1 MAIKKITVLQGDG
14 IGPEIT
20 AQGVQALAAVA
31 KKFDHTFEFT
41 FADFGG
47 CAIDRHGVPFPATT
61 RESCESADA
70 VLLGSVGGPKWDGV
84 PKEIRPEKGLLQ
96 MRAALG
102 LFANLR
108 PAKLHSQLAY
118 ACPLKT
124 EIVAQGIDIM
134 IVREL
139 TGGIYFGEHETTVE
153 NGQRIARDILVYS
166 EQEIDRILRVGFEAA
181 KKRSKKLASV
191 EKSNVLDSSRLWKE
205 RAHAIAAE
213 YQDVVLSDILVDN
226 AAMQLVRAPAQFDV
240 IVTENMFGDILS
252 DEASQIVGSIGMMP
266 SASLR
271 SDAFGVYE
279 PIHGSAPDI
288 AGKDI
293 ANPIGTILSAAMLL
307 RYSFDMAK
315 EADAIETAVEKVL
328 SKGFRTADI
337 MSEGCKKI
345 GCSEMGKCIAAEI
358 QNLI

>member
-1 MAIKKITVLQGDG
+1 MATPKITVLQGDG

-20 AQGVQALAAVA
+20 AQGVLALKAVA
-31 KKFDHTFEFT
+31 RKFGHTFEFT
-41 FADFGG
+41 FSDFGG
-47 CAIDRHGVPFPATT
+47 CAIDHHGEPFPVAT
-61 RESCESADA
+61 RQSCENADA
-70 VLLGSVGGPKWDGV
+70 VLLGSVGGPKWDNV

-96 MRAALG
+96 MRGALG

-108 PAKLHSQLAY
+108 PAKLHLQLAY

-124 EIVAQGIDIM
+124 EIVARGIDIM

-139 TGGIYFGEHETTVE
+139 TGGIYFGAHETAVE
-153 NGQRIARDILVYS
+153 NGQRVARDMMVYS
-166 EQEIDRILRVGFEAA
+166 EKEIDRILRVGFEAA
-181 KKRSKKLASV
+181 QKRGKKMASV

-205 RAHAIAAE
+205 RAHALAVE
-213 YQDVVLSDILVDN
+213 YPDVALTDILVDN

-271 SDAFGVYE
+271 ADSFGVYE

-307 RYSFDMAK
+307 RYSFDMAA
-315 EADAIETAVEKVL
+315 EAEAIEAAVESVL
-328 SKGFRTADI
+328 NDGYRTTDI
-337 MSEGCKKI
+337 MSDGGKKI
-345 GCSEMGKCIAAEI
+345 GCAEMGKRISERI
-358 QNLI
+358 YNLI

>member
-1 MAIKKITVLQGDG
+1 MATKKITVLQGDG

-20 AQGVQALAAVA
+20 DQAVLALKAVA
-31 KKFDHTFEFT
+31 EKFGHDFEFT

-47 CAIDRHGVPFPATT
+47 CAIDRHGEPFPAAT
-61 RESCESADA
+61 RNSCESADA

-134 IVREL
+134 IIREL
-139 TGGIYFGEHETTVE
+139 TGGIYFGSHETTVE
-153 NGQRIARDILVYS
+153 NGQRIARDVLVYS
-166 EQEIDRILRVGFEAA
+166 EKEIDRILRVGFEAA
-181 KKRSKKLASV
+181 KKRGKKLASV

-205 RAHAIAAE
+205 RAHTIATE
-213 YQDVVLSDILVDN
+213 YPDVALTDILVDN

-271 SDAFGVYE
+271 SDSFGVYE

-288 AGKDI
+288 AGQNI

-307 RYSFDMAK
+307 RYSFDMSA
-315 EADAIETAVEKVL
+315 EADAIEAAVERVL
-328 SKGFRTADI
+328 GEGLRTVDI
-337 MSEGCKKI
+337 WSEGCKKI
-345 GCSEMGKCIAAEI
+345 GCEEMGARIAAQI
-358 QNLI
+358 TI

>member
-1 MAIKKITVLQGDG
+1 MATKKITVLQGDG

-20 AQGVQALAAVA
+20 AQGVLALKAVA
-31 KKFDHTFEFT
+31 KKFGHTFEFT

-47 CAIDRHGVPFPATT
+47 CAIDKHGEPFPAST
-61 RESCESADA
+61 RESCETADA

-118 ACPLKT
+118 ACPLKHD
-124 EIVAQGIDIM
+124 IVAQGIDIM

-139 TGGIYFGEHETTVE
+139 TGGIYFGTHETTVE
-153 NGQRIARDILVYS
+153 GGQRVARDVLVYS
-166 EQEIDRILRVGFEAA
+166 EREIDRILRVGFEAA
-181 KKRSKKLASV
+181 RKRGKKLASV

-213 YQDVVLSDILVDN
+213 YPDVALTDILVDN

-271 SDAFGVYE
+271 ADSFGVYE

-288 AGKDI
+288 AGKDV
-293 ANPIGTILSAAMLL
+293 ANPIGTILSTAMLL
-307 RYSFDMAK
+307 RYSFDMAA
-315 EADAIETAVEKVL
+315 EADAIEVAVESVL
-328 SKGFRTADI
+328 SQGLRTPDI
-337 MSEGCKKI
+337 MSEGGKKV
-345 GCSEMGKCIAAEI
+345 GCNEMGASIAAQI
-358 QNLI
+358 AV

>member
-20 AQGVQALAAVA
+20 AQGVLVLKAVA
-31 KKFDHTFEFT
+31 NRFGHSFNFT

-47 CAIDRHGVPFPATT
+47 CAIDRHGEPFPASTE
-61 RESCESADA
+61 ESCKIADA

-84 PKEIRPEKGLLQ
+84 PKELRPEKGLLK
-96 MRAALG
+96 MRSALG

-118 ACPLKT
+118 ACPLKA
-124 EIVAQGIDIM
+124 EIVEKGIDIM

-139 TGGIYFGEHETTVE
+139 TGGIYFGSHETTME
-153 NGQRIARDILVYS
+153 NNERVARDVLVYS
-166 EQEIDRILRVGFEAA
+166 EHEIDRIIKVGFEAA
-181 KKRSKKLASV
+181 KKRGKKLTSV

-205 RAHAIAAE
+205 RAHFIAAE
-213 YQDVVLSDILVDN
+213 YPDIKLVDMLVDN
-226 AAMQLVRAPAQFDV
+226 AAMQIVRDPSQFDV

-271 SDAFGVYE
+271 EDSFGVYE

-307 RYSFDMAK
+307 RYSFDMTV
-315 EADAIETAVEKVL
+315 EADSVESAVEKVL
-328 SKGFRTADI
+328 SEGFCTPDI
-337 MSEGCKKI
+337 IYEGGKKI
-345 GCSEMGKCIAAEI
+345 GCAEMGERIVEFI
-358 QNLI
+358 

>member
-1 MAIKKITVLQGDG
+1 MAVKKIAVLPGDG

-20 AQGVQALAAVA
+20 AQGVLVLQTIA
-31 KKFDHTFEFT
+31 KKFGHNFKFIS
-41 FADFGG
+41 ADFGG
-47 CAIDRHGVPFPATT
+47 CAIDRHGVPFPAQT
-61 RESCESADA
+61 EKCCKDANA
-70 VLLGSVGGPKWDGV
+70 VLLGSVGGPKWDAL

-96 MRAALG
+96 MRGVLG

-108 PAKLHSQLAY
+108 PAALHHQLAY

-134 IVREL
+134 IIREL
-139 TGGIYFGEHETTVE
+139 TGGIYFGKHETTID
-153 NGQRIARDILVYS
+153 NGQRVARDVLVYS
-166 EQEIDRILRVGFEAA
+166 ESEIDRILRVGFETAR
-181 KKRSKKLASV
+181 KRSGRLTSV
-191 EKSNVLDSSRLWKE
+191 EKSNVLDSSRLWKA
-205 RAHAIAAE
+205 RARAISEE
-213 YQDVVLSDILVDN
+213 YPDVTLTDLLVDN

-271 SDAFGVYE
+271 GDSFGVYE

-288 AGKDI
+288 ADKNI

-307 RYSFDMAK
+307 RYSFDMPA
-315 EADAIETAVEKVL
+315 EAAAIEFAVGKAL
-328 SKGFRTADI
+328 DAGFRTADI
-337 MSEGCKKI
+337 ALPTEKI
-345 GCSEMGKCIAAEI
+345 ISCSEMGAKIAEFI
-358 QNLI
+358 

>member
-1 MAIKKITVLQGDG
+1 MATKKITVLQGDG

-20 AQGVQALAAVA
+20 AQAVLALKAVA
-31 KKFDHTFEFT
+31 EKFGHDFEFT

-47 CAIDRHGVPFPATT
+47 CAIDRHGEPFPAAT
-61 RESCESADA
+61 RNSCESADA

-84 PKEIRPEKGLLQ
+84 PKELRPEKGLLQ

-108 PAKLHSQLAY
+108 PARLHSRLAY

-124 EIVAQGIDIM
+124 EIVARGIDIM
-134 IVREL
+134 IIREL
-139 TGGIYFGEHETTVE
+139 TGGIYFGSHETTVE
-153 NGQRIARDILVYS
+153 NGQRVARDVLVYS

-181 KKRSKKLASV
+181 RKRGKKLASV

-213 YQDVVLSDILVDN
+213 YPDVALTDILVDN

-288 AGKDI
+288 AGQDI

-307 RYSFDMAK
+307 RYSFDMTA
-315 EADAIETAVEKVL
+315 EADAVEAAVERVL
-328 SKGFRTADI
+328 GEGLRTSDIWSKG
-337 MSEGCKKI
+337 CQKI
-345 GCSEMGKCIAAEI
+345 GCKEMGARIAAQI
-358 QNLI
+358 AI

>member
-1 MAIKKITVLQGDG
+1 MATKKITVLQGDG
-14 IGPEIT
+14 IGPEIV
-20 AQGVQALAAVA
+20 AQGVLALEAVA
-31 KKFDHTFEFT
+31 KKFGHTFTFT

-47 CAIDRHGVPFPATT
+47 CAIDNCGEPFPAAT
-61 RESCESADA
+61 RQSCENADA

-108 PAKLHSQLAY
+108 PARLHRQLAY
-118 ACPLKT
+118 ACPLRA
-124 EIVAQGIDIM
+124 ELVAQGIDIM

-139 TGGIYFGEHETTVE
+139 TGGIYFGSHETTVE
-153 NGQRIARDILVYS
+153 DGQRVARDVLVYT
-166 EQEIDRILRVGFEAA
+166 EREIDRILRVGFEAA
-181 KKRSKKLASV
+181 RKRGKKLASV

-213 YQDVVLSDILVDN
+213 YPDVALTDILVDN

-271 SDAFGVYE
+271 ADSFGVYE

-288 AGKDI
+288 AGKDV

-307 RYSFDMAK
+307 RYSFDMAR
-315 EADAIETAVEKVL
+315 EAAAIEAAVESVL
-328 SKGFRTADI
+328 EEGLRTPDI
-337 MSEGCKKI
+337 LSEGGRQVGCK
-345 GCSEMGKCIAAEI
+345 EMGARIAAQI
-358 QNLI
+358 AI

>member
-1 MAIKKITVLQGDG
+1 MATKKITVLQGDG
-14 IGPEIT
+14 IGPEIV
-20 AQGVQALAAVA
+20 AQGVLALKAVA
-31 KKFDHTFEFT
+31 EKFGHTFEFT

-47 CAIDRHGVPFPATT
+47 CAIDKHGEPFPAST
-61 RESCESADA
+61 RESCEAADA

-118 ACPLKT
+118 ACPLKPQL
-124 EIVAQGIDIM
+124 VAQGIDIM

-139 TGGIYFGEHETTVE
+139 TGGIYFGTHETTVE
-153 NGQRIARDILVYS
+153 DGQCVARDVLVYS
-166 EQEIDRILRVGFEAA
+166 EREIDRILRVGFEAA
-181 KKRSKKLASV
+181 RKRGKNLVSV

-205 RAHAIAAE
+205 RAHAIEVE
-213 YQDVVLSDILVDN
+213 YPDVALTDMLVDN

-271 SDAFGVYE
+271 SDSFGVYE

-307 RYSFDMAK
+307 RYSFDMAA
-315 EADAIETAVEKVL
+315 EADAIEDAVESVL
-328 SKGFRTADI
+328 EEGLRTPDI
-337 MSEGCKKI
+337 LSDGGKLVGCN
-345 GCSEMGKCIAAEI
+345 EMGKRIAEQIAI
-358 QNLI
+358 

>member
-1 MAIKKITVLQGDG
+1 MATKKITVLQGDG

-20 AQGVQALAAVA
+20 AQGVLALRAIAE
-31 KKFDHTFEFT
+31 KFGHTFEFT

-47 CAIDRHGVPFPATT
+47 CAIDRHGEPFPAVT
-61 RESCESADA
+61 RQSCEAADA
-70 VLLGSVGGPKWDGV
+70 ILLGSVGGPKWDGV

-124 EIVAQGIDIM
+124 EIVEKGIDIM

-139 TGGIYFGEHETTVE
+139 TGGIYFGAHETTVE
-153 NGQRIARDILVYS
+153 DGQRVARDVLTYS
-166 EQEIDRILRVGFEAA
+166 EREIDRILRVGFEAA
-181 KKRSKKLASV
+181 KKRGKKLASV

-213 YQDVVLSDILVDN
+213 YPDVALTDILVDN

-271 SDAFGVYE
+271 SDSFGAYE

-293 ANPIGTILSAAMLL
+293 ANPIGTILSAAMML
-307 RYSFDMAK
+307 RYSFDMAA
-315 EADAIETAVEKVL
+315 EAKAVEAAVHSVL
-328 SKGFRTADI
+328 SGGLRTPDI
-337 MSEGCKKI
+337 LSEGCKKV
-345 GCSEMGKCIAAEI
+345 GCNEMGKCISMQIAI
-358 QNLI
+358 

>member
-1 MAIKKITVLQGDG
+1 MATKRITVLQGDG

-20 AQGVQALAAVA
+20 AQGVLALQAVA
-31 KKFDHTFEFT
+31 KRFGHTFEFT

-47 CAIDRHGVPFPATT
+47 CAIDRHGEPFPAVT
-61 RESCESADA
+61 RQSCEAADA
-70 VLLGSVGGPKWDGV
+70 ILLGSVGGPKWDGV
-84 PKEIRPEKGLLQ
+84 AKEIRPEKGLLQ

-108 PAKLHSQLAY
+108 PAKLHAQLAY

-139 TGGIYFGEHETTVE
+139 TGGIYFGKHETTLE
-153 NGQRIARDILVYS
+153 NGQRAARDELVYS
-166 EQEIDRILRVGFEAA
+166 EREIDRILRVGFEAA
-181 KKRSKKLASV
+181 RKRGKRLASV

-205 RAHAIAAE
+205 RAHNIAAE
-213 YQDVVLSDILVDN
+213 YPDVVLTDILVDN

-271 SDAFGVYE
+271 SDSFGVYE

-288 AGKDI
+288 AGRDI

-307 RYSFDMAK
+307 RYSFDMVT
-315 EADAIETAVEKVL
+315 EAEAIEAAVEGVL
-328 SKGFRTADI
+328 SEGLRTPDI
-337 MSEGCKKI
+337 MSEGCTQI
-345 GCSEMGKCIAAEI
+345 GCAEMGARIAAKV
-358 QNLI
+358 

>member
-1 MAIKKITVLQGDG
+1 MATKRITILQGDG

-20 AQGVQALAAVA
+20 AQGVLALQAVA
-31 KKFDHTFEFT
+31 KRFGHTFEFT

-47 CAIDRHGVPFPATT
+47 CAIDRHEEPFPAVT
-61 RESCESADA
+61 RQSCEAADA
-70 VLLGSVGGPKWDGV
+70 ILLGSVGGPKWDGV
-84 PKEIRPEKGLLQ
+84 AKEIRPEKGLLQ

-108 PAKLHSQLAY
+108 PAKLHAQLAY

-139 TGGIYFGEHETTVE
+139 TGGIYFGKHETALE
-153 NGQRIARDILVYS
+153 NGQRVARDELVYS
-166 EQEIDRILRVGFEAA
+166 EREIDRILRVGFEAA
-181 KKRSKKLASV
+181 RKRGKRLASV

-205 RAHAIAAE
+205 RAHNIAAE
-213 YQDVVLSDILVDN
+213 YPDVVLTDILVDN

-271 SDAFGVYE
+271 SDSFGVYE

-288 AGKDI
+288 AGRDI

-307 RYSFDMAK
+307 RYSFDMAT
-315 EADAIETAVEKVL
+315 EAEAIEAAVEGVL
-328 SKGFRTADI
+328 SEGLRTPDI
-337 MSEGCKKI
+337 ISEGCTQI
-345 GCSEMGKCIAAEI
+345 GCTEMGVRITAKI
-358 QNLI
+358 

>member
-1 MAIKKITVLQGDG
+1 MATKNITVLQGDG

-20 AQGVQALAAVA
+20 EQAIKVLKAVGE
-31 KKFDHTFEFT
+31 KYGHTFNFDI
-41 FADFGG
+41 AAFGG
-47 CAIDRHGVPFPATT
+47 CAIDEYGEPFPEKTQK
-61 RESCESADA
+61 SCENADA
-70 VLLGSVGGPKWDGV
+70 VLLGSVGGPKWDSV
-84 PKEIRPEKGLLQ
+84 PKEIRPEKGLLK

-108 PAKLHSQLAY
+108 PAALHSQLAHS
-118 ACPLKT
+118 CPLKA
-124 EIVAQGIDIM
+124 EIVEQGIDIM

-139 TGGIYFGEHETTVE
+139 TGGIYFGSHETNIE
-153 NGQRIARDILVYS
+153 NGERVARDVLVYS
-166 EQEIDRILRVGFEAA
+166 ESEIDRILRVGFEAA
-181 KKRSKKLASV
+181 MKRNKKLTSV

-213 YQDVVLSDILVDN
+213 YPEVELKDLLVDN
-226 AAMQLVRAPAQFDV
+226 AAMQLVRNPAQFDV

-271 SDAFGVYE
+271 SDNFGVYE

-288 AGKDI
+288 AGQNI
-293 ANPIGTILSAAMLL
+293 ANPIGTILSAAMML

-315 EADAIETAVEKVL
+315 EADAIETAVNKVL
-328 SKGFRTADI
+328 DEGWRTPDI
-337 MSEGCKKI
+337 FTDGCKKT
-345 GCSEMGKCIAAEI
+345 GCAEI
-358 QNLI
+358 GELIAKAI

>member
-1 MAIKKITVLQGDG
+1 MATKKITVLQGDG
-14 IGPEIT
+14 IGPEII
-20 AQGVQALAAVA
+20 AQGVLALKAVA
-31 KKFDHTFEFT
+31 EKFGHTFEFT

-47 CAIDRHGVPFPATT
+47 CAIDTYGEPFPAVT
-61 RESCESADA
+61 RQSCETADA

-84 PKEIRPEKGLLQ
+84 PKEIRPERGLLQ

-118 ACPLKT
+118 ACPLKHD
-124 EIVAQGIDIM
+124 IVAQGIDIM
-134 IVREL
+134 IIREL
-139 TGGIYFGEHETTVE
+139 TGGIYFGAHETTVE
-153 NGQRIARDILVYS
+153 NGQRVARDVLVYS

-181 KKRSKKLASV
+181 RKRGKKLASV

-213 YQDVVLSDILVDN
+213 YPDVALTDILVDN

-271 SDAFGVYE
+271 ADTFGVYE

-288 AGKDI
+288 AGQDV

-307 RYSFDMAK
+307 RYSFNMAA
-315 EADAIETAVEKVL
+315 EADAIEAAVERVL
-328 SKGFRTADI
+328 DEGLRTADI
-337 MSEGCKKI
+337 LSEGCKKV
-345 GCSEMGKCIAAEI
+345 GCNEMGARIAAQI
-358 QNLI
+358 AV

>member
-1 MAIKKITVLQGDG
+1 MADKRITVMQGDG

-20 AQGVQALAAVA
+20 DQGVIALQAIA
-31 KKFDHTFEFT
+31 KKFGHNFKFV

-47 CAIDRHGVPFPATT
+47 CAIDRYGVPFPTAT
-61 RESCESADA
+61 EHSCKDADA
-70 VLLGSVGGPKWDGV
+70 VLLGSVGGPMWDGL
-84 PKEIRPEKGLLQ
+84 PKEVRPEKGLLQ
-96 MRAALG
+96 MRKALG

-108 PAKLHSQLAY
+108 PAALHHQLAY

-134 IVREL
+134 IIREL
-139 TGGIYFGEHETTVE
+139 TGGIYFGTHETTVE
-153 NGQRIARDILVYS
+153 NGQHVARDMLVYS
-166 EQEIDRILRVGFEAA
+166 ESEIDRILRVGFETAR
-181 KKRSKKLASV
+181 KRNGRLTSV
-191 EKSNVLDSSRLWKE
+191 EKSNVLDSSRLWKA

-213 YQDVVLSDILVDN
+213 YPDVTLTDLLVDN
-226 AAMQLVRAPAQFDV
+226 AAMQLVRDPVQFDV

-271 SDAFGVYE
+271 GDSFGVYE

-288 AGKDI
+288 AGKNI

-307 RYSFDMAK
+307 RYSFNMSA
-315 EADAIETAVEKVL
+315 EAAAIEAAVEKAL
-328 SKGFRTADI
+328 DAGFRTADI
-337 MSEGCKKI
+337 ALPSEKTI
-345 GCSEMGKCIAAEI
+345 GCAEMGAKIAEFI
-358 QNLI
+358 

>member
-1 MAIKKITVLQGDG
+1 MATKKITVLQGDG

-20 AQGVQALAAVA
+20 AQGVLALKAVA
-31 KKFDHTFEFT
+31 EKFGHTFEFT

-47 CAIDRHGVPFPATT
+47 CAIDRHGEPFPAST
-61 RESCESADA
+61 RESCETADA

-139 TGGIYFGEHETTVE
+139 TGGIYFGAHETTVE
-153 NGQRIARDILVYS
+153 DGQRVARDVLVYS
-166 EQEIDRILRVGFEAA
+166 EREIDRILRVGFEAA
-181 KKRSKKLASV
+181 RKRGKKLASV

-205 RAHAIAAE
+205 RAHAVAAE
-213 YQDVVLSDILVDN
+213 YPDVTLVDILVDN

-271 SDAFGVYE
+271 ADSFGVYE

-307 RYSFDMAK
+307 RYSFDMVA
-315 EADAIETAVEKVL
+315 EAEAIEAAVESVL
-328 SKGFRTADI
+328 SEGWRTPDI
-337 MSEGCKKI
+337 MSEGGSKI
-345 GCSEMGKCIAAEI
+345 GCSEMGARIAAQI
-358 QNLI
+358 AI